1 MGKVLPPTEAAGTL
15 GESAFSGCSSL
26 ECIDI
31 PPSVETIDCEAF
43 CNCTNVTS
51 IRLPASVDL
60 IFGAIVGCD
69 ELTTLV
75 IYGRGYG
82 LFLEDIDFAWF
93 DNLKEIIVPY
103 RKKNYYIE
111 LLGWGEDIVVER
123 KPQKKTKNDES
134 K

>member
-1 MGKVLPPTEAAGTL
+1 MIE
-15 GESAFSGCSSL
+15 ESAFSGCSSL
-26 ECIDI
+26 KSIDI
-31 PPSVETIDCEAF
+31 PSSVELIDCEAF
-43 CNCTNVTS
+43 YNCTNVTS

-69 ELTTLV
+69 ELTTLE
-75 IYGRGYG
+75 IYGRRDG

-93 DNLKEIIVPY
+93 DKLKEIIVPY

-111 LLGWGEDIVVER
+111 LLGWGKDTVVER